1 MLSLESEAMITR
13 TTPLWQRQ
21 LQEGVSDLRELLEML
36 GLEIEQLGLPEQ
48 VAEAVN
54 QFPLK
59 VPRGFIARMNPKDPQ
74 DPLLRQ
80 VLPLGSEMT
89 PASGFSCDPLEES
102 HSTPARGV
110 LHKYRGRAL
119 LVVTGACGI
128 HCRYCFRRH
137 FPYGDSQLGNR
148 QWQEALDYIASTP
161 SIDEV
166 ILSGGDPLV
175 ARDEVLSR
183 LCHQLEEI
191 PHLRRLRVHTRMP
204 IVLPQRVSELLLDW
218 LCGSRLQPVVVLHA
232 NHGNEIDGEVRS
244 AANQLRQAGVTVLN
258 QAVLLRGVN
267 DSVDALENLSRSL
280 FDAGVLPYYL
290 HLLDPVAGAAHFD
303 LEENHARSLVT
314 TLAERLPG
322 YLVPRLV
329 REVPGAGA
337 KVPVSLEDQN
347 E

>member
-13 TTPLWQRQ
+13 TPPLWQRQ
-21 LQEGVSDLRELLEML
+21 LQEGVSDLRELLEIL
-36 GLEIEQLGLPEQ
+36 GLEMEELGLPEQ
-48 VAEAVN
+48 VAEAVS

-59 VPRGFIARMNPKDPQ
+59 VPRGFIARMRPRDPQ

-80 VLPLGSEMT
+80 ILPLGKEMT
-89 PASGFSCDPLEES
+89 PSPGYSSDPLDEER
-102 HSTPARGV
+102 STPARGV
-110 LHKYRGRAL
+110 LHKYRGRVL

-148 QWQEALDYIASTP
+148 QWQEALDYIASDP

-175 ARDEVLSR
+175 ASDEVLSR
-183 LCHQLEEI
+183 LCRQLEEI

-204 IVLPQRVSELLLDW
+204 IVLPQRVDQPLLDW
-218 LCGSRLQPVVVLHA
+218 LSSSRLHPVVVLHA

-244 AANQLRQAGVTVLN
+244 AVGRLRQAGSTVLN
-258 QAVLLRGVN
+258 QAVLLRGIN
-267 DSVDALENLSRSL
+267 DSVEALEHLSRSL
-280 FDAGVLPYYL
+280 FEAGILPYYL

-303 LEENHARSLVT
+303 LHKDRARSLIT
-314 TLAERLPG
+314 QLALRLPG
-322 YLVPRLV
+322 YLIPRLV

-337 KVPVSLEDQN
+337 KVPISLEDQF
-347 E
+347 